1 MGADINEY
9 ITSADNLWNQNTFYD
24 LTGVMAQA
32 TEIDM
37 AEVYFEESVRKVLG
51 QVLAADDPIA
61 YSKFL
66 FRVLIFHRFVI
77 NNDFILTN
85 FFLHAIVQSINTQVN
100 LEMEAPAFRMGEAAE
115 DGFGRVQLLHGRE
128 INIKQLDRLL
138 YGQVAYWEHSARE

>member
-66 FRVLIFHRFVI
+66 FRVLIFQRFAI
-77 NNDFILTN
+77 NDFISVSYTHLTLPTN
-85 FFLHAIVQSINTQVN
+85 
-100 LEMEAPAFRMGEAAE
+100 
-115 DGFGRVQLLHGRE
+115 
-128 INIKQLDRLL
+128 
-138 YGQVAYWEHSARE
+138 